1 MKLKLT
7 MLTATLVT
15 ALGISACSSPSQPSA
30 SLPPN
35 KDTLIIANGA
45 EPATLDP
52 QKSQDTTS
60 SAIIRQMFEGLVM
73 TDAQG
78 KIIPGL
84 AESWETT
91 DNKVWTFKLRDAN
104 WSNGDAISA
113 HDAVFALQR
122 LVDPATAAYYSSYLV
137 DAKVHNAEKVVTGD
151 LPVDALGV
159 KALDDKTLQI
169 TLDEPAPYLVD
180 MLALPVAYPVPKAVV
195 QAHGDGWLSLDNIVV
210 SGAYRLSDWVV
221 NSHINLERNPAYYDN
236 ANTAIEKVQFLPI
249 TSSAGMNRYMTGELD
264 INGVPPEV
272 MDKVRKDLPNEMHTA
287 PQLCTFYLE
296 PNFKSAPFDDARVRQ
311 ALSMSI
317 ERKTLTD
324 ILKRDNPEAYQF
336 TPLAIQGITKISP
349 DWQALDQSAR
359 YEQAI
364 SLLKDAGY
372 DVSNPLKFE
381 FFYSTSETAKMLASA
396 IDSMWRQNLGGAVQ
410 VSLINQEWKTFLD
423 AKNQGRYNLA
433 FSGWCADYNEPSSFL
448 NILKTGNSNNTG
460 KYSSPQYDAI
470 MAQTLQPGIDDA
482 ARSGLY
488 QEAETLIAKDTAII
502 PMYSSIAV
510 RLIKPYVKGFSHD
523 NPMDDY
529 HVKDMSFE

>member
-1 MKLKLT
+1 M
-7 MLTATLVT
+7 
-15 ALGISACSSPSQPSA
+15 
-30 SLPPN
+30 
-35 KDTLIIANGA
+35 
-45 EPATLDP
+45 
-52 QKSQDTTS
+52 
-60 SAIIRQMFEGLVM
+60 
-73 TDAQG
+73 
-78 KIIPGL
+78 
-84 AESWETT
+84 
-91 DNKVWTFKLRDAN
+91 
-104 WSNGDAISA
+104 
-113 HDAVFALQR
+113 
-122 LVDPATAAYYSSYLV
+122 
-137 DAKVHNAEKVVTGD
+137 
-151 LPVDALGV
+151 
-159 KALDDKTLQI
+159 
-169 TLDEPAPYLVD
+169 
-180 MLALPVAYPVPKAVV
+180 
-195 QAHGDGWLSLDNIVV
+195 
-210 SGAYRLSDWVV
+210 V

-272 MDKVRKDLPNEMHTA
+272 MDKVRKDLLNEMHTA

-324 ILKRDNPEAYQF
+324 MLKRDNPEAYQF

-372 DVSNPLKFE
+372 DASNPLKFE

-433 FSGWCADYNEPSSFL
+433 FSAGAL
-448 NILKTGNSNNTG
+448 I
-460 KYSSPQYDAI
+460 I
-470 MAQTLQPGIDDA
+470 MSQA
-482 ARSGLY
+482 A
-488 QEAETLIAKDTAII
+488 
-502 PMYSSIAV
+502 
-510 RLIKPYVKGFSHD
+510 F
-523 NPMDDY
+523 
-529 HVKDMSFE
+529 